1 MFLPYHTMLFLP
13 HPDQCERVAKF
24 ELARNCRLGVV
35 SFPTSTNSIRRHL
48 SSSSR
53 TAVLHQHQSSQTS
66 SAFKLPPT
74 YNPPFSPFHL
84 NSINTSPPCLAPK
97 QDQARLSEMLWR
109 VKVSYLLLSPR
120 VDRFDCWSIFAPL
133 SRLVSTGLQKLR
145 YYCQICEKQC
155 RDV

>member
-13 HPDQCERVAKF
+13 HPDQNEKSCEIDLREIADSS
-24 ELARNCRLGVV
+24 L
-35 SFPTSTNSIRRHL
+35 FPPQLIQFGSTSAQAVEQQSI
-48 SSSSR
+48 S
-53 TAVLHQHQSSQTS
+53 TQSSQTS

-74 YNPPFSPFHL
+74 YNPSFIPFHL

-109 VKVSYLLLSPR
+109 VKVSYLLLSPS